1 MAQGTTSTPTM
12 APQQAATPGI
22 GMQGAPPK
30 TDPLPPAEPVLFDDI
45 DPVLLVR
52 LYPAARD
59 SADAR
64 AQALEAGHRVREEG
78 LALIAS
84 QQEPVLTGEAALTG
98 PAVVAAPPLEP
109 PPWAPQANPGQRQQ
123 P

>member
-1 MAQGTTSTPTM
+1 MAQGTTPTPTQ

-30 TDPLPPAEPVLFDDI
+30 TEPLPPAEPVLFEDI

-64 AQALEAGHRVREEG
+64 AQAMEAGHRVREEG

-84 QQEPVLTGEAALTG
+84 QQEPVLTGEG
-98 PAVVAAPPLEP
+98 VVAAPPP
-109 PPWAPQANPGQRQQ
+109 DATG
-123 P
+123 